1 MVTALPRPLHKEFMK
16 NITLAFALLA
26 SSALAQ
32 TFPVR
37 GDIDA
42 IQGTNLFELDCTR
55 IRLVS
60 TTVNLQILHDASR
73 QQNIEYDMMVTDVSA
88 GGLTIL
94 NVLSAT
100 AVAEQFNMGNLRFG
114 RSETW
119 DLSAP
124 AGTRYGMFIN
134 VRNATSLATLGL
146 NNPWFLGPNA
156 VLLLSGTMPTNFIQV
171 PFTMPT
177 IPSMVGVEISA
188 QTVLLDAANN
198 VSLTHLDCKD
208 VRAN

>member
-1 MVTALPRPLHKEFMK
+1 MK

-60 TTVNLQILHDASR
+60 TTVNLQVLHDASR
-73 QQNIEYDMMVTDVSA
+73 QQNIEYDMTVTDVSA

-100 AVAEQFNMGNLRFG
+100 AVAEQFGMGNLRFG

-134 VRNATSLATLGL
+134 VRNATSLTTLGL
-146 NNPWFLGPNA
+146 NNPWFLGSNA